1 MLLRRQDRSLSQAT
15 AVVSLL
21 PIAPSWGVDDD
32 ERRRLVGRRIAE
44 ARRAKGL
51 SQAALAHAFGEGFQ
65 TMNVSR
71 WESGKHMPQG
81 GHLHVLARVLGRT
94 ADWLLAIEQP
104 EHDEAGAGASD
115 AGALP
120 AEVLALC
127 DAMAVPRPSAEEARW
142 LLAEPQFH
150 RRSAIA
156 VVDVLRTHRNGMTPA
171 QMEAAEE
178 ATAKHRDPSVPRRKR

>member
-1 MLLRRQDRSLSQAT
+1 M
-15 AVVSLL
+15 
-21 PIAPSWGVDDD
+21 
-32 ERRRLVGRRIAE
+32 GRRIAE